1 MKREGVVA
9 PWAESIHSR
18 WSTRNAVGSRAQQ
31 GSLDLELRMVVLTK
45 LKKCR
50 VQASGAQAGVRGAQV
65 GLLHHSPASLDERAL
80 VRWNLPLLSSSRGPG
95 TLGCA
100 APIPAL
106 PSLCTGVRISSLL
119 LI

>member
-50 VQASGAQAGVRGAQV
+50 VQASGAQAGVRGARLGSSTTALLPWMK
-65 GLLHHSPASLDERAL
+65 GL
-80 VRWNLPLLSSSRGPG
+80 W
-95 TLGCA
+95 
-100 APIPAL
+100 
-106 PSLCTGVRISSLL
+106 
-119 LI
+119 